1 MRKLTAAL
9 ATFTLVTAALVSGA
23 GPASAKSESWSG
35 VHAAAKVHHVK
46 PASESWSGQH
56 WTARKLHVSPRSESW
71 S

>member
-23 GPASAKSESWSG
+23 GTASAKSESWSG
-35 VHAAAKVHHVK
+35 VHVK